1 MTALGVYVGND
12 PSMLNKFSGWLGDT
26 PDYVHGVVGYSNW
39 KDYTSS
45 ANWQVNLWKPTGVD
59 IQWSI
64 PLISRE
70 GNLGT
75 AASGAYNQYY
85 KSVAETLLKGTPG
98 DGPIMVRT
106 GWEANGDWFFWN
118 AIGKEEAFKG
128 AFRQMS
134 STFKE
139 VSDRFQFEWNINHA
153 NGGIDPASIYPGDEY
168 VDVIGMDFYYKPEY
182 QGNDP
187 VAAFNRIVN
196 EKYGLQWLENFAK
209 QHNKPTAYS
218 EWGVK
223 GDNAGPFV
231 QLAKEWFEKHNPV
244 LQSYWDSDAAYP
256 GKLSDGSDPRTGAA
270 FKEAFRN
277 SGDGEMTWADFGGK
291 NSAPPPKPGNT
302 PNIPTENGSGDAT
315 AGKPPGADDPVNE
328 APQAATAPSAPAPA
342 PAPAPSTPAP
352 APAPQPAKGEAA
364 ASAAPTK
371 SIKGTSAK
379 ETLTGTTGH
388 DEITGGG
395 GDTLKGGAGDD
406 TYVITTGDVVVELG
420 GQGIDTVKTWI
431 NNYVL
436 PENVENLILTGTGW
450 NTLTGN
456 GLANRLEGNLNPNV
470 LNGKGGNDILTGG
483 GGNDTFVIAKGEGND
498 IVTDF
503 RGGAGASDVLKLDGI
518 AFKDFAAL
526 KAAASQSGAD
536 AVLNLGDGQ
545 TLTLKGVQ
553 LSSLAADDVQ
563 LVNIKAAPP
572 VAAPP
577 ATSTPAPS
585 TPAPSTPAPSTPAPS
600 TPVVTAPEQAAPDA
614 APDAAPKMLPAS
626 ATPAKWFYGS
636 SKTETLTGT
645 DGHDAFKSGGGN
657 DTMKGGKGDDT
668 YTVYTAGDKVVELAG
683 QGIDTVETWL
693 SSYTLPANV
702 ENLVVTGTS
711 WTAATGNAL
720 DNRIIG
726 NDSPNTLNGGAGN
739 DVLTGGKGADKFVIG
754 KGLGHDLIT
763 DFEGAGKS
771 GGDTLVFQGFGKGAS
786 ISHEGGNLFAIHA
799 ADGSDTC
806 LTLQGVSGLASSDY
820 MFS

>member
-12 PSMLNKFSGWLGDT
+12 PALLNKFTGWLGDA

-45 ANWQVNLWKPTGVD
+45 ANWQLSLWKPTGVD

-64 PLISRE
+64 PLISKE

-128 AFRQMS
+128 AFRQMA

-153 NGGIDPASIYPGDEY
+153 NGGIDPATIYPGDEY

-256 GKLSDGSDPRTGAA
+256 GKLSDGSDPRTGAV

-277 SGDGEMTWADFGGK
+277 WGDGDMTWPDFGGK
-291 NSAPPPKPGNT
+291 NTTPPPKPGTT
-302 PNIPTENGSGDAT
+302 PNIPTENGSSDET
-315 AGKPPGADDPVNE
+315 AGKPPGADDPV
-328 APQAATAPSAPAPA
+328 TA
-342 PAPAPSTPAP
+342 TPAP
-352 APAPQPAKGEAA
+352 TTPAPTTPAPTTPAPTTPAPTSPAPTNGEAA
-364 ASAAPTK
+364 VSAAPAK
-371 SIKGTSAK
+371 SIKGSSAK
-379 ETLTGTTGH
+379 ETLTGTAGH

-406 TYVITTGDVVVELG
+406 TYVITTGDVVVELA
-420 GQGIDTVKTWI
+420 GQGIDTVRTWL

-436 PENVENLILTGTGW
+436 PDNVENLILTGTGW

-456 GLANRLEGNLNPNV
+456 GTANRLEGNLNPNV

-483 GGNDTFVIAKGEGND
+483 GGNDTFIIAKGEGND
-498 IVTDF
+498 TITDF
-503 RGGAGASDVLKLDGI
+503 RGGAGASDVIKLDGF
-518 AFKDFAAL
+518 AFKDFAAV
-526 KAAASQSGAD
+526 KAAGQQSGAD
-536 AVLNLGDGQ
+536 AVLNLGDGRV
-545 TLTLKGVQ
+545 LTLKGVQ

-563 LVNIKAAPP
+563 LVNIKAPAVTTPP
-572 VAAPP
+572 VANPP
-577 ATSTPAPS
+577 ATSTPAPTAPVVT
-585 TPAPSTPAPSTPAPS
+585 TPAPSTPD
-600 TPVVTAPEQAAPDA
+600 E
-614 APDAAPKMLPAS
+614 APKMLPAS
-626 ATPAKWFYGS
+626 AAPTKWFYGS

-668 YTVYTAGDKVVELAG
+668 YVVYTAGDKVVELAG
-683 QGIDTVETWL
+683 QGTDTVETWL
-693 SSYTLPANV
+693 SSYTLPDNV
-702 ENLVVTGTS
+702 ENLIITGTS

-720 DNRIIG
+720 ANRIIG
-726 NDSPNTLNGGAGN
+726 NSSPNVLNGRGGN
-739 DVLTGGKGADKFVIG
+739 DVLTGGGGDDKFVIG
-754 KGLGHDLIT
+754 KGMGHDLVT
-763 DFEGAGKS
+763 DFQGAGRA
-771 GGDTLVFQGFGKGAS
+771 GGDMLVLEGFGKGAS
-786 ISHEGGNLFAIHA
+786 IYHEGSSVFAIKA
-799 ADGSDTC
+799 ADGSVDHV
-806 LTLQGVSGLASSDY
+806 TLQGVTNLASSDY
-820 MFS
+820 MFG